1 MLYGFFNR
9 VSAAPDLSKAID
21 ASTQRMRGIAQR
33 VSAASL
39 QGETGFTLDAA
50 GQAGGAA
57 AADVEAEMVALA
69 DETLRQEA
77 MMKLLQGTY
86 QRLRGVVRDR

>member
-1 MLYGFFNR
+1 VLYGFFNR
-9 VSAAPDLSKAID
+9 VSAAPDLSNAID

-50 GQAGGAA
+50 QANSAA
-57 AADVEAEMVALA
+57 AVDVEAEMVSLA